1 MGEFDAEIYDIVRQ
15 IPPGRVVTY
24 GQLAR
29 LAQRSPL
36 GAAGGTGAG
45 ECSRRIA
52 LSPRREQQR
61 KACARMAGSAG
72 VVGARGRDVSP
83 QRLCRSFET
92 PVGGNRT
99 DCMSRAA
106 GRGKSF
112 FVTIHSCSVS
122 YISASRT
129 VPAADENSECSLKI
143 SITNPPLS
151 RSLRQGRIFSIG
163 GGIRPEVRPSPLFQ
177 RPRSR
182 VCRR

>member
-29 LAQRSPL
+29 LAHHKVL
-36 GAAGGTGAG
+36 WHGAALGLG
-45 ECSRRIA
+45 E
-52 LSPRREQQR
+52 PRREQQR

>member
-29 LAQRSPL
+29 LAQRP
-36 GAAGGTGAG
+36 
-45 ECSRRIA
+45 R
-52 LSPRREQQR
+52 SPRREQQR